1 MMLRCLS
8 KFDIKSEEADEDRL
22 DDLTLNLG
30 ERTEVDEAREA
41 RLSESMLEGISEGE
55 DSENL
60 DEVEAIDTDQEAA
73 EESED
78 DSALHPLPEIVIGS
92 PSQVRPQRG
101 RKRRRGEGLY
111 EYTR

>member
-8 KFDIKSEEADEDRL
+8 KFDIESEETGEDFQPESI
-22 DDLTLNLG
+22 LNPD

-41 RLSESMLEGISEGE
+41 KLPESTLEGISEGE

-60 DEVEAIDTDQEAA
+60 DEVGGIDTDQEAA
-73 EESED
+73 EESDD
-78 DSALHPLPEIVIGS
+78 DSALHPLPLIVIDS
-92 PSQVRPQRG
+92 TSQARPQRD
-101 RKRRRGEGLY
+101 RKRRRDNDIY